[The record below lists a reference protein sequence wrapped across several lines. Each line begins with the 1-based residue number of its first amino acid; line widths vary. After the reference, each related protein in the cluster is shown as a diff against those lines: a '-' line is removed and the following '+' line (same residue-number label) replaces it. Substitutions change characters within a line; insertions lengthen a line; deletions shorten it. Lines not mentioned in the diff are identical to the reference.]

1 MNRTVEKGKTL
12 LVNGPASVTVVSG
25 KAEVFGTVISSASK
39 VVIREGKQLPLAVE
53 ETTTFDLSLAEKAS
67 AEEVDGNTI
76 PASWAASFE
85 KVSELQA
92 KPVIIM
98 VLGTMDSGKTSF
110 CTYLVNKLLG
120 QKKKVAVLDGD
131 LGQSD
136 IGPPCTVAY
145 ALPSKPI
152 TDPFNLRARNA
163 VFIGVTSPESAVDK
177 VIEGLTTLKQEALN
191 SNPDAIITN
200 TDGWIEGEGALKYKT
215 RLAEAI
221 KPDIIFC
228 IQQKD
233 ELAQLMEGLKEF
245 KTIMVSSP
253 SVINQRDKEKRKSL
267 RELGYIKYL
276 RNAKIQSFPQG
287 WLKIEDNELFGL
299 GRANMNFKETRK
311 IYELLGMKPL
321 HIVER
326 VEAISI
332 IIGKRRW
339 VNAENLKKIE
349 EAAKKKVHLIRKGDE
364 EGLLVAL
371 FNSDRKFLGIGV
383 LQEIEYLRK
392 TIKILTPVSEGI
404 AITTIGKVKL
414 DRNMKE
420 IPALGEE
427 NQSDNTTL
435 SRLF

>member
-1 MNRTVEKGKTL
+1 
-12 LVNGPASVTVVSG
+12 
-25 KAEVFGTVISSASK
+25 
-39 VVIREGKQLPLAVE
+39 
-53 ETTTFDLSLAEKAS
+53 
-67 AEEVDGNTI
+67 
-76 PASWAASFE
+76 
-85 KVSELQA
+85 
-92 KPVIIM
+92 
-98 VLGTMDSGKTSF
+98 
-110 CTYLVNKLLG
+110 
-120 QKKKVAVLDGD
+120 
-131 LGQSD
+131 
-136 IGPPCTVAY
+136 
-145 ALPSKPI
+145 
-152 TDPFNLRARNA
+152 
-163 VFIGVTSPESAVDK
+163 
-177 VIEGLTTLKQEALN
+177 
-191 SNPDAIITN
+191 
-200 TDGWIEGEGALKYKT
+200 
-215 RLAEAI
+215 
-221 KPDIIFC
+221 
-228 IQQKD
+228 
-233 ELAQLMEGLKEF
+233 
-245 KTIMVSSP
+245 
-253 SVINQRDKEKRKSL
+253 
-267 RELGYIKYL
+267 
-276 RNAKIQSFPQG
+276 
-287 WLKIEDNELFGL
+287 
-299 GRANMNFKETRK
+299 MNFKETKK

-414 DRNMKE
+414 DKNMKE

>member
-12 LVNGPASVTVVSG
+12 LINGPASVTVVSG
-25 KAEVFGTVISSASK
+25 KAEVFGTVIRNASK

-67 AEEVDGNTI
+67 AEEVEGNTI
-76 PASWAASFE
+76 PPSWVESFE

-92 KPVIIM
+92 KPVVIM
-98 VLGTMDSGKTSF
+98 VLGTVDSGKTSF
-110 CTYLVNKLLG
+110 CTYLVNKLLS

-145 ALPSKPI
+145 ALVPKPI
-152 TDPFNLRARNA
+152 TDPFNLQARNA
-163 VFIGVTSPESAVDK
+163 VFIGVTSPETAVDK
-177 VIEGLTTLKQEALN
+177 VIEGLATLKKEALN
-191 SNPDAIITN
+191 SNPDAIVTN
-200 TDGWIEGEGALKYKT
+200 TDGWIEGDNPVTYKVH
-215 RLAEAI
+215 LAEAL
-221 KPDIIFC
+221 KPDIVFC

-233 ELAQLMEGLKEF
+233 ELTRLVEGLKEF
-245 KTIMVSSP
+245 NTAMVESP
-253 SVINQRDKEKRKSL
+253 SAVNQRDKEKRKNL
-267 RELGYIKYL
+267 RELGYVKYL

-299 GRANMNFKETRK
+299 GRANMNFNETRK

-326 VEAISI
+326 VDAISI

-404 AITTIGKVKL
+404 AIATIGKVKL
-414 DRNMKE
+414 DKNMKE
-420 IPALGEE
+420 IPTLGEE
-427 NQSDNTTL
+427 NQSDNTAFN
-435 SRLF
+435 RLF